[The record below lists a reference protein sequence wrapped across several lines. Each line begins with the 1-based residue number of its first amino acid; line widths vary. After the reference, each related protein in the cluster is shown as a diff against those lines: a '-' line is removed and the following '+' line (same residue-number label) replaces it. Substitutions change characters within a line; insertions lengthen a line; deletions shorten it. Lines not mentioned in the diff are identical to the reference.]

1 MPAYPTISDTH
12 IEMKFNQLTY
22 NISFSLLVITALYTL
37 LYAGLAGILLC
48 TSVSL
53 IAAAFMNQFELV
65 VAVSVIFALTYIY
78 YLKPLLRKMEPF
90 DNQNKPA
97 PILDRLNAMKSGYKE
112 IPQNLQSGCLPGVYD
127 PAVEGFEDISKE
139 KKEGAPTDSSSAP
152 TADTGKN
159 QVNEETA
166 KVTSAA
172 VTAQQNK
179 TKEEHKDEKKETDK
193 QQVKEAMESASGH
206 LFKLGKMPS
215 EHADGPHVDVGS
227 TLMKA
232 MDMLKPDQVK
242 SLSSDS
248 KQLLDTQRGL
258 MDMLKQMQPVLS
270 ESRQLMDTFGSMFG
284 GGMKLGA

>member
-1 MPAYPTISDTH
+1 
-12 IEMKFNQLTY
+12 MKFNQLTY
-22 NISFSLLVITALYTL
+22 NISFALLIITALYTL

-53 IAAAFMNQFELV
+53 ITAAFVNQFEIV
-65 VAVSVIFALTYIY
+65 VAISVIFALTYIY

-90 DNQNKPA
+90 ENQNTPQDIVGLVKK
-97 PILDRLNAMKSGYKE
+97 MKSDYKE
-112 IPQNLQSGCLPGVYD
+112 VPQNLQSGCLPGVYD
-127 PAVEGFEDISKE
+127 PAVEGFANPNEGSSDS
-139 KKEGAPTDSSSAP
+139 KEGAPSDSSSAP
-152 TADTGKN
+152 TTATVN
-159 QVNEETA
+159 QVDPDTVAVTA
-166 KVTSAA
+166 AA
-172 VTAQQNK
+172 VTENKKNTETAQK
-179 TKEEHKDEKKETDK
+179 MEKKKEDDK
-193 QQVKEAMESASGH
+193 NVMEAMESASGH

-215 EHADGPHVDVGS
+215 ETADGPMVDAGS

-232 MDMLKPDQVK
+232 MNMLKPDQVK

-270 ESRQLMDTFGSMFG
+270 ESRQLMDTFSTMFG

>member
-1 MPAYPTISDTH
+1 
-12 IEMKFNQLTY
+12 MKFNQLTY
-22 NISFSLLVITALYTL
+22 NISFTLLVITAIYTL

-53 IAAAFMNQFELV
+53 ITAAFINQFELV
-65 VAVSVIFALTYIY
+65 VAVSVIFALTYIF

-90 DNQNKPA
+90 VGNPQDTPTAIIDLLKKT
-97 PILDRLNAMKSGYKE
+97 KSDYKE
-112 IPQNLQSGCLPGVYD
+112 VPQNLQSGCLPGVYD
-127 PAVEGFEDISKE
+127 PAVEGFEDVSKE
-139 KKEGAPTDSSSAP
+139 KKEGAPADSTAAP

-159 QVNEETA
+159 QVHEETVE
-166 KVTSAA
+166 KTTKA
-172 VTAQQNK
+172 VTKVEDAK
-179 TKEEHKDEKKETDK
+179 KEELKKKEPFQED
-193 QQVKEAMESASGH
+193 MESASGH

-242 SLSSDS
+242 ALSSDS
-248 KQLLDTQRGL
+248 KQLLETQRGL

-270 ESRQLMDTFGSMFG
+270 ESRQLMDTFGSLFG
-284 GGMKLGA
+284 GSKQMQ

>member
-1 MPAYPTISDTH
+1 
-12 IEMKFNQLTY
+12 MKFNQLTY
-22 NISFSLLVITALYTL
+22 NISFALLVVTALYTL

-53 IAAAFMNQFELV
+53 IAAAFINQFELV
-65 VAVSVIFALTYIY
+65 VAVSVLFALTYIY

-90 DNQNKPA
+90 DIQNRPG
-97 PILDRLNAMKSGYKE
+97 PILDRLQEMKSGYKE

-127 PAVEGFEDISKE
+127 PAVEGFADAGTSQTSSDG
-139 KKEGAPTDSSSAP
+139 GAPSSSTSAP
-152 TADTGKN
+152 TAATGHDQVSKKMVDDTTK
-159 QVNEETA
+159 
-166 KVTSAA
+166 A
-172 VTAQQNK
+172 V
-179 TKEEHKDEKKETDK
+179 TKEEETKKQEMKKKESFQDD
-193 QQVKEAMESASGH
+193 MESASGH

-242 SLSSDS
+242 ALSSDS

-270 ESRQLMDTFGSMFG
+270 ESRQLMDTFGAMFG
-284 GGMKLGA
+284 GGGKVTM

>member
-1 MPAYPTISDTH
+1 
-12 IEMKFNQLTY
+12 MKFNQLTY
-22 NISFSLLVITALYTL
+22 NISFALLVITALYTL

-53 IAAAFMNQFELV
+53 IAAAFINQFELV
-65 VAVSVIFALTYIY
+65 VAVSVLFALTYIY

-97 PILDRLNAMKSGYKE
+97 PILDRLKEMKSGYKE

-139 KKEGAPTDSSSAP
+139 KKEGAPTESTSAS
-152 TADTGKN
+152 TVSTGQN
-159 QVNEETA
+159 QVSPKMVEDTTKAVTTEEET
-166 KVTSAA
+166 KK
-172 VTAQQNK
+172 QEMK
-179 TKEEHKDEKKETDK
+179 KDAFQGD
-193 QQVKEAMESASGH
+193 MESATGH

-242 SLSSDS
+242 ALSSDS
-248 KQLLDTQRGL
+248 KQLLETQRGL

-270 ESRQLMDTFGSMFG
+270 ESRQLMDTFGNLFG
-284 GGMKLGA
+284 AGGKVTM

>member
-1 MPAYPTISDTH
+1 
-12 IEMKFNQLTY
+12 MKFNQLTY
-22 NISFSLLVITALYTL
+22 NISFALLIITALYTL
-37 LYAGLAGILLC
+37 LYAGLAGILFC

-53 IAAAFMNQFELV
+53 IAAAFINQFELV
-65 VAVSVIFALTYIY
+65 VAASVLFALTYIY

-97 PILDRLNAMKSGYKE
+97 PILDRLKEMKSGYKE

-127 PAVEGFEDISKE
+127 PAVEGFADAGDNNAQSDG
-139 KKEGAPTDSSSAP
+139 GAPAKS
-152 TADTGKN
+152 TAASTAATGQD
-159 QVNEETA
+159 QVSKKMVDETTKAVKHDEET
-166 KVTSAA
+166 K
-172 VTAQQNK
+172 
-179 TKEEHKDEKKETDK
+179 KDEKKKETFQDD
-193 QQVKEAMESASGH
+193 MESASGH

-242 SLSSDS
+242 ALSSDS

-270 ESRQLMDTFGSMFG
+270 ESRQLMDTFGAMFG
-284 GGMKLGA
+284 GGGKVTM